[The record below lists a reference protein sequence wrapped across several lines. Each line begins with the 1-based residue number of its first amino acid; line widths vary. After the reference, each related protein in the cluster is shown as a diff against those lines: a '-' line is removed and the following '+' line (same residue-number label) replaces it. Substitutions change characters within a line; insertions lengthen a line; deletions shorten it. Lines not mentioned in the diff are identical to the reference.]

1 MIAENFKGFVD
12 TASDAIRK
20 MLNETEIGQQLT
32 KDVLDEALRKNPNM
46 TAEEWQDIKSQF
58 MTFLFAKLVSD
69 HPELMEELATHTYNE
84 LQTV

>member
-20 MLNETEIGQQLT
+20 MLNETDIGQQLT

>member
-1 MIAENFKGFVD
+1 MIAENFKGFVY

-46 TAEEWQDIKSQF
+46 TAEEWQNIKSQF

>member
-1 MIAENFKGFVD
+1 MIAEDFKGFVD

-46 TAEEWQDIKSQF
+46 TAEEWQEIKSQF

-69 HPELMEELATHTYNE
+69 HPELMEEFATHTYNE

>member
-1 MIAENFKGFVD
+1 MIAQNFKGFVD

-20 MLNETEIGQQLT
+20 MLNETDIGQQLT

>member
-32 KDVLDEALRKNPNM
+32 KDILDEALRKNPNM

>member
-69 HPELMEELATHTYNE
+69 HPELMEELATHAYNE

>member
-1 MIAENFKGFVD
+1 MIAENFKGFVY

-20 MLNETEIGQQLT
+20 MLNETEIGKQLT

>member
-32 KDVLDEALRKNPNM
+32 GE
-46 TAEEWQDIKSQF
+46 
-58 MTFLFAKLVSD
+58 
-69 HPELMEELATHTYNE
+69 
-84 LQTV
+84 

>member
-32 KDVLDEALRKNPNM
+32 RDVLDEALRKNPNM

-69 HPELMEELATHTYNE
+69 HPELMEELATHSYNE

>member
-32 KDVLDEALRKNPNM
+32 KDILDEALRKNPNM
-46 TAEEWQDIKSQF
+46 TVEEWHDIKSQF

>member
-1 MIAENFKGFVD
+1 MIAENFKGFVY